1 MFSDIYISI
10 GALNVIH
17 FKICF
22 FVFASARLSEG
33 G

>member
-10 GALNVIH
+10 GALNGIH
-17 FKICF
+17 CKTF
-22 FVFASARLSEG
+22 FVFVTARLSEG